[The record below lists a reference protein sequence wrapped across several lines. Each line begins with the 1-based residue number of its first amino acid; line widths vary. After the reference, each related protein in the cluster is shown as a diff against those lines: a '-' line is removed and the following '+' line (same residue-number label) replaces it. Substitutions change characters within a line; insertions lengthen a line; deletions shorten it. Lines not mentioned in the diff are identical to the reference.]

1 MIAARRKLR
10 FRLTA
15 IVAGVLTLCCIL
27 LTAVSLSSS
36 DRMVAMTLVESI
48 PATEVLPALPTQP
61 ATSCIPAQLA
71 QAQHSFR
78 AVNLL
83 MMLTVIVGGSAA
95 AYWLVSLQLRPLE
108 QLAGQVQALDAEHL
122 STPVTI
128 PQTGDEVE
136 QLGSAVA
143 LMLGRVD
150 RAYQAQKEFSFSAA
164 HELRTP
170 LAAIQSRMEVFALR
184 RRSPEEYEQLFGVIR
199 RNTTRLG
206 TLVEQLLQL
215 SAAQPAGAEPEQEV
229 DLRALAGQAL
239 LELEPA
245 ARQAGVELTLEGA
258 AHTRGSSCLL
268 AQVLF
273 NLIQN
278 AVKYNLPGGR
288 VDVLLSQEA
297 GARVQVRDTGP
308 GIPDEAKAHIFDAFY
323 REDRSRSRKLGGNGL
338 GLAIVKRIADQYGA
352 RLTVEDNLPQGAC
365 FTLQFPA

>member
-1 MIAARRKLR
+1 MTAARKKLR

-36 DRMVAMTLVESI
+36 DRMIAMTLVESI
-48 PATEVLPALPTQP
+48 PAAEVLPALPTQP
-61 ATSCIPAQLA
+61 VTSCTPAQLA
-71 QAQHSFR
+71 EAQHSFR
-78 AVNLL
+78 SVNLL
-83 MMLTVIVGGSAA
+83 MMLAVIAGGSAA

-122 STPVTI
+122 SNAVTV

-150 RAYQAQKEFSFSAA
+150 RAYQAQKEFSYSAA

-184 RRSPEEYEQLFGVIR
+184 RRTPEEYEQLFGAIR
-199 RNTTRLG
+199 RNTARLG
-206 TLVEQLLQL
+206 ALVEQLLQL
-215 SAAQPAGAEPEQEV
+215 SAVQPVGTELEQEV
-229 DLRALAGQAL
+229 DLRVLAEEAL

-258 AHTRGSSCLL
+258 ARTRGNGCLL
-268 AQVLF
+268 AQVIF
-273 NLIQN
+273 NLVQN

-288 VDVLLSQEA
+288 VEVLLSEPG
-297 GARVQVRDTGP
+297 GAQVQVRDTGP
-308 GIPDEAKAHIFDAFY
+308 GIPDEAKTHVFDAFY

-338 GLAIVKRIADQYGA
+338 GLAIVKRIADQHGA
-352 RLTVEDNLPQGAC
+352 SLTVEDNPPQGAC
-365 FTLQFPA
+365 FTVRFRP